1 MRVPTREVKAGGNQV
16 RSNMLRDITLGQ
28 YYQTESL
35 IHRMDPR
42 VKLGGTILFII
53 SLFFFKNYAGYV
65 IAALFLG
72 LVIRLSKVPF
82 KFMVKGMKTIVML
95 MLITVVFNLFLTPGT
110 PLFTIWKLTIT
121 QEGLKMAISMAIRLT
136 LLIIGSSVMTLTT
149 TPNNLTDGM
158 EKMMGPLK
166 IFKVPVHEVA
176 MMMSIALRFIPILL
190 EETDKIMKAQIA
202 RGADFESGNIF
213 KRAKA
218 MVPLLVPLF
227 ISAFRR
233 ANDLAMAMEARCY
246 RGGEGRTKMK
256 PLVYHKRDYIA
267 YGCIAAYMVVSIVVG
282 RLSFLP

>member
-1 MRVPTREVKAGGNQV
+1 MRVPTREVKAGGNPV

-28 YYQTESL
+28 YYQTESM

-72 LVIRLSKVPF
+72 MVIRLSKVPF

-110 PLFTIWKLTIT
+110 PLHTIWKLTIT

-166 IFKVPVHEVA
+166 VFKVPVHEVA

-256 PLVYHKRDYIA
+256 PLIYHKRDYIA
-267 YGCIAAYMVVSIVVG
+267 YGCIAAYMVISIVVG
-282 RLSFLP
+282 RIPFLP